1 MMEMIP
7 YILDIWSI
15 MFKII
20 CTRPDVSYVF
30 RITSRYQSNPGESH
44 WKIVKNM
51 CKYLR
56 RIKNIFLVYVGDELV
71 VHGYLDASFQ

>member
-1 MMEMIP
+1 MMKMIS

-15 MFKII
+15 MYKII
-20 CTRPDVSYVF
+20 CTRPDVSYAF

-44 WKIVKNM
+44 WKIVKSIF
-51 CKYLR
+51 KYLK